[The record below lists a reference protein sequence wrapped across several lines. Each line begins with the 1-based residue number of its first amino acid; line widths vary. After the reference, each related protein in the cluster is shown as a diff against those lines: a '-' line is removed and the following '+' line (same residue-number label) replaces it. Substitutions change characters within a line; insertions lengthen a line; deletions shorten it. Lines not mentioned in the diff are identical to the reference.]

1 MKNTLIKTSKIVN
14 KSISHTIKMIV
25 LFLFVFI
32 SGVFAGNA
40 NSQETKVSISKNNK
54 PIREILGEIERQTD
68 YLFVYSEKEVDVNQR
83 KTVNVSQ
90 QRVADVLSSLFR
102 STNVGYAMEGHN
114 IMLMAKTTQTDAAQQ
129 KRHIT
134 GVVKDIK
141 GETIIGANIMIKGTG
156 TGVSTNI
163 DGEFSIE
170 AAAGEELIV
179 SFIGYLTQTI
189 KIDSQKTLNIKLL
202 EDTKTLEEVVVVG
215 YTVQTKSAVT
225 GSVAVV
231 KADKLKDVN
240 TLEVGS
246 MLQGKVSGV
255 YVSGSSGEPGQ
266 ASKIRIRGK
275 GTLNSSVSPLW
286 VVDGVIVGEDPG
298 LNPNEIDNISVL
310 KDGSAT
316 ALYGSRAA
324 NGVIVVTTK
333 RGEYDANK
341 YSVSVNAGVSLLSTG
356 RLEMMNSQELYDYQ
370 KSWNNQS
377 WFTEELLKH
386 NTDWFKEASKPG
398 LYTNAN
404 ITYTGSSGRMRS
416 FVMAD
421 YYREEGA
428 IKDFTLD
435 RFTFRSNNDVKFTDR
450 FTMSTKISGSL
461 SRTDSQQRSVY
472 NTYLYLPWDFP
483 YNEDGSIRSGQEQ
496 DWRGRD
502 GINDMY
508 DLQWNWSRSKKLTVD
523 GTINFNYQ
531 ITDWLRF
538 ESNNYIRYISNR
550 SESYTDKRSRSGQSD
565 KGSLSN
571 SNSLLTKQFTNQMIR
586 FEKSFGKHK
595 VNALGAYEYTRHFYE
610 STSAEGRGIQP
621 GREILDVTTGIKSIG
636 GYKDAIATQSALFNA
651 NYDYDNRYMGQVS
664 YRMDESSCSGK
675 NNRMGHFFTVSGGW
689 NIQNETFFESLR
701 ESVNQL
707 KVRVSYGSLGNTPGA
722 YYGHYPLYS
731 SMMYNDEVAYF
742 PSQMG
747 NADLSWEKCYT
758 TNIGIDARFFDR
770 FGVTIDLYNK
780 NTSDLLYYAPL
791 PNISGYTGQYKNV
804 GAINNK
810 GLEISLNAD
819 VIRTSKFQW
828 TSDFNIGFNRNRVTE
843 LYGGK
848 PELKGLKRLEEG
860 RDMDEWY
867 LREWAGVDP
876 ANGSPLW
883 YTTDENG
890 KRTTTDSYNKA
901 DRVYCGSAAPKF
913 TGGWMNSFSYKGF
926 TLTANFDFVY
936 GNLLYNQSRELLDS
950 DGAYADYNSMKLK
963 SGWKRWEK
971 EGDIATHPKAINGGN
986 KNSNKSSSRYLEK
999 GNYFSLRNL
1008 SLGYSI
1014 PEKLCGKLGLQRVN
1028 VSCSADNLF
1037 TLTPFSGVSPQLSDS
1052 STDGYAGTIYPL
1064 SRRIVFGLNVSF

>member
-1 MKNTLIKTSKIVN
+1 
-14 KSISHTIKMIV
+14 
-25 LFLFVFI
+25 
-32 SGVFAGNA
+32 
-40 NSQETKVSISKNNK
+40 
-54 PIREILGEIERQTD
+54 
-68 YLFVYSEKEVDVNQR
+68 
-83 KTVNVSQ
+83 
-90 QRVADVLSSLFR
+90 
-102 STNVGYAMEGHN
+102 MEGHN
-114 IMLMAKTTQTDAAQQ
+114 IMLMAKTTQTDAVQQ

-170 AAAGEELIV
+170 AAAGDELIV

-664 YRMDESSCSGK
+664 YRMDESSCFGK

-890 KRTTTDSYNKA
+890 KHTTTDSYNKA

-1014 PEKLCGKLGLQRVN
+1014 PEKLCGKLGLQQVN

>member
-1 MKNTLIKTSKIVN
+1 M
-14 KSISHTIKMIV
+14 KMIV

-163 DGEFSIE
+163 DGGFSIE
-170 AAAGEELIV
+170 AATGDELIV

-202 EDTKTLEEVVVVG
+202 EDTKTLEEVVVVD

-538 ESNNYIRYISNR
+538 ESNNSIRYLSNR

-664 YRMDESSCSGK
+664 YRMDESSCFGK

>member
-1 MKNTLIKTSKIVN
+1 M
-14 KSISHTIKMIV
+14 KMIV

-68 YLFVYSEKEVDVNQR
+68 YLF
-83 KTVNVSQ
+83 
-90 QRVADVLSSLFR
+90 
-102 STNVGYAMEGHN
+102 VGYAMEGHN

-664 YRMDESSCSGK
+664 YRMDESSCFGK

>member
-1 MKNTLIKTSKIVN
+1 M
-14 KSISHTIKMIV
+14 KMIV

-163 DGEFSIE
+163 DGKFSIE

-531 ITDWLRF
+531 ITDWLHF

-595 VNALGAYEYTRHFYE
+595 VNALGAYDYTRHFYE

-664 YRMDESSCSGK
+664 YRMDESSCFGK

-828 TSDFNIGFNRNRVTE
+828 ASDFNIGFNRNRVTE

>member
-1 MKNTLIKTSKIVN
+1 M
-14 KSISHTIKMIV
+14 KMIV

-54 PIREILGEIERQTD
+54 PIREILGEIEHQTD

-170 AAAGEELIV
+170 AAAGDELIV

-664 YRMDESSCSGK
+664 YRMDESSCFGK

-804 GAINNK
+804 VAINNK

-950 DGAYADYNSMKLK
+950 DGAYADYNSMKQK

-1064 SRRIVFGLNVSF
+1064 SKKIVFGLNVSF

>member
-1 MKNTLIKTSKIVN
+1 
-14 KSISHTIKMIV
+14 
-25 LFLFVFI
+25 
-32 SGVFAGNA
+32 
-40 NSQETKVSISKNNK
+40 
-54 PIREILGEIERQTD
+54 
-68 YLFVYSEKEVDVNQR
+68 
-83 KTVNVSQ
+83 
-90 QRVADVLSSLFR
+90 
-102 STNVGYAMEGHN
+102 MEGHN

-170 AAAGEELIV
+170 AAAGDELIV
-179 SFIGYLTQTI
+179 SFIGYLTQAI

-664 YRMDESSCSGK
+664 YRMDESSCFGK

-1014 PEKLCGKLGLQRVN
+1014 PEKLFGKLGLQRVN

>member
-1 MKNTLIKTSKIVN
+1 M
-14 KSISHTIKMIV
+14 KMIV

-68 YLFVYSEKEVDVNQR
+68 YLFVYSEKEVDANQR

>member
-1 MKNTLIKTSKIVN
+1 M
-14 KSISHTIKMIV
+14 KMIV

-170 AAAGEELIV
+170 AAAGDELIV
-179 SFIGYLTQTI
+179 SFIGYLTQAI

-538 ESNNYIRYISNR
+538 ESNNYIRYIRTR

-664 YRMDESSCSGK
+664 YRMDESSCFGK

>member
-1 MKNTLIKTSKIVN
+1 M
-14 KSISHTIKMIV
+14 KMIV

-54 PIREILGEIERQTD
+54 PIREILGEIEHQTD

-102 STNVGYAMEGHN
+102 NTNVGYAMEGHN

-170 AAAGEELIV
+170 AAAGDELIV

-275 GTLNSSVSPLW
+275 GTLNSSISPLW

-664 YRMDESSCSGK
+664 YRMDESSCFGK

>member
-1 MKNTLIKTSKIVN
+1 M
-14 KSISHTIKMIV
+14 KMIV

-664 YRMDESSCSGK
+664 YRMDESSCFGK

-963 SGWKRWEK
+963 SGWKRREK

-1014 PEKLCGKLGLQRVN
+1014 PEKLCGKLGLQQVN

>member
-1 MKNTLIKTSKIVN
+1 M
-14 KSISHTIKMIV
+14 KMIV

-170 AAAGEELIV
+170 AAAGDELIV

-255 YVSGSSGEPGQ
+255 YVSGSSGEPGH

-341 YSVSVNAGVSLLSTG
+341 YSVSINAGVSLLSTG

-664 YRMDESSCSGK
+664 YRMDESSCFGK

-867 LREWAGVDP
+867 LREWAGVYP

-901 DRVYCGSAAPKF
+901 DRVYCGSSAPKF

>member
-1 MKNTLIKTSKIVN
+1 M
-14 KSISHTIKMIV
+14 
-25 LFLFVFI
+25 
-32 SGVFAGNA
+32 
-40 NSQETKVSISKNNK
+40 
-54 PIREILGEIERQTD
+54 
-68 YLFVYSEKEVDVNQR
+68 
-83 KTVNVSQ
+83 
-90 QRVADVLSSLFR
+90 
-102 STNVGYAMEGHN
+102 
-114 IMLMAKTTQTDAAQQ
+114 
-129 KRHIT
+129 
-134 GVVKDIK
+134 KDIK

-170 AAAGEELIV
+170 AATGDELIV

-428 IKDFTLD
+428 IKNFTLD

-664 YRMDESSCSGK
+664 YRMDESSCFGK

-1064 SRRIVFGLNVSF
+1064 SRRIVLGLNVSF

>member
-1 MKNTLIKTSKIVN
+1 M
-14 KSISHTIKMIV
+14 KMIV

-163 DGEFSIE
+163 DGGFSIE
-170 AAAGEELIV
+170 AATGDELIV

-404 ITYTGSSGRMRS
+404 ITYTRSSGRMRS

-538 ESNNYIRYISNR
+538 ESNNSIRYLSNR

-664 YRMDESSCSGK
+664 YRMDESSCFGK

>member
-1 MKNTLIKTSKIVN
+1 
-14 KSISHTIKMIV
+14 
-25 LFLFVFI
+25 
-32 SGVFAGNA
+32 
-40 NSQETKVSISKNNK
+40 
-54 PIREILGEIERQTD
+54 
-68 YLFVYSEKEVDVNQR
+68 
-83 KTVNVSQ
+83 
-90 QRVADVLSSLFR
+90 
-102 STNVGYAMEGHN
+102 
-114 IMLMAKTTQTDAAQQ
+114 
-129 KRHIT
+129 
-134 GVVKDIK
+134 
-141 GETIIGANIMIKGTG
+141 MIKGTG

-170 AAAGEELIV
+170 AAAGDELIV

-664 YRMDESSCSGK
+664 YRMDESSCFGK

>member
-1 MKNTLIKTSKIVN
+1 M
-14 KSISHTIKMIV
+14 KMIV

-141 GETIIGANIMIKGTG
+141 GETIIIIGANIMIKGTG

-170 AAAGEELIV
+170 AAAGDELIV

-255 YVSGSSGEPGQ
+255 YVSGSSGEPGH

-341 YSVSVNAGVSLLSTG
+341 YSVSINAGVSLLSTG

-664 YRMDESSCSGK
+664 YRMDESSCFGK

-883 YTTDENG
+883 YTTDGNG

>member
-1 MKNTLIKTSKIVN
+1 M
-14 KSISHTIKMIV
+14 KMIV

-170 AAAGEELIV
+170 AAAGDELIV

-255 YVSGSSGEPGQ
+255 YVSGSSGEPGH

-341 YSVSVNAGVSLLSTG
+341 YSVSINAGVSLLSTG

-416 FVMAD
+416 FVMTD

-664 YRMDESSCSGK
+664 YRMDESSCFGK

-883 YTTDENG
+883 YTTDGNG

-950 DGAYADYNSMKLK
+950 DGAYAHYNTMKLK

-1064 SRRIVFGLNVSF
+1064 SRRIVLGLNVSF

>member
-1 MKNTLIKTSKIVN
+1 M
-14 KSISHTIKMIV
+14 KMIV

-170 AAAGEELIV
+170 AATGDELIV

-286 VVDGVIVGEDPG
+286 VVDGVIVGEYPG

-621 GREILDVTTGIKSIG
+621 GREILDVTTGIKSID

-664 YRMDESSCSGK
+664 YRMDESSCFGK

-867 LREWAGVDP
+867 LREWAGVDT

-926 TLTANFDFVY
+926 TLTANFDVVY

>member
-1 MKNTLIKTSKIVN
+1 M
-14 KSISHTIKMIV
+14 KMIV

-54 PIREILGEIERQTD
+54 LIREILGEIERQTD

-170 AAAGEELIV
+170 AAAGDELIV

-255 YVSGSSGEPGQ
+255 YVSGSSGEPGH

-341 YSVSVNAGVSLLSTG
+341 YSVSINAGVSLLSTG

-664 YRMDESSCSGK
+664 YRMDESSCFGK

-1014 PEKLCGKLGLQRVN
+1014 PEKLCGKLGLQQVN

>member
-1 MKNTLIKTSKIVN
+1 M
-14 KSISHTIKMIV
+14 KMIV

-90 QRVADVLSSLFR
+90 QRVADVLSSLFH

-163 DGEFSIE
+163 DGGFSIE
-170 AAAGEELIV
+170 AATGDELIV

-538 ESNNYIRYISNR
+538 ESNNYIRYLSNR

-664 YRMDESSCSGK
+664 YRMDESSCFGK

>member
-1 MKNTLIKTSKIVN
+1 M
-14 KSISHTIKMIV
+14 KMIV

-1014 PEKLCGKLGLQRVN
+1014 PEKLCGKLGLQQVN

>member
-1 MKNTLIKTSKIVN
+1 M
-14 KSISHTIKMIV
+14 KMIV

-163 DGEFSIE
+163 DGKFSIE

-404 ITYTGSSGRMRS
+404 ITYTGSSGRIRS

-531 ITDWLRF
+531 ITDWLHF

-664 YRMDESSCSGK
+664 YRMDESSCFGK

>member
-1 MKNTLIKTSKIVN
+1 M
-14 KSISHTIKMIV
+14 KMIV

-170 AAAGEELIV
+170 AAAGDELIV

-255 YVSGSSGEPGQ
+255 YVSGSSGEPGH

-286 VVDGVIVGEDPG
+286 VVDGVIVGEDLG

-341 YSVSVNAGVSLLSTG
+341 YSVSINAGVSLLSTG

-664 YRMDESSCSGK
+664 YRMDESSCFGK

-1014 PEKLCGKLGLQRVN
+1014 PEKLCGKLGLQQVN

>member
-1 MKNTLIKTSKIVN
+1 MKTGKSKDHLQRVFLRFLYLIMG
-14 KSISHTIKMIV
+14 SILSLDSVMAQENLK
-25 LFLFVFI
+25 I
-32 SGVFAGNA
+32 SGQV
-40 NSQETKVSISKNNK
+40 
-54 PIREILGEIERQTD
+54 TD
-68 YLFVYSEKEVDVNQR
+68 N
-83 KTVNVSQ
+83 
-90 QRVADVLSSLFR
+90 
-102 STNVGYAMEGHN
+102 
-114 IMLMAKTTQTDAAQQ
+114 
-129 KRHIT
+129 
-134 GVVKDIK
+134 K
-141 GETIIGANIMIKGTG
+141 GEAIIGASVKVLKTG

-163 DGEFSIE
+163 DGGFSIE
-170 AAAGEELIV
+170 AATGDELIV

-538 ESNNYIRYISNR
+538 ESNNYIRYLSNR

-664 YRMDESSCSGK
+664 YRMDESSCFGK

>member
-1 MKNTLIKTSKIVN
+1 M
-14 KSISHTIKMIV
+14 KMIV

-163 DGEFSIE
+163 DGKFSIE

-531 ITDWLRF
+531 ITDWLHF

-664 YRMDESSCSGK
+664 YRMDESSCFGK

-986 KNSNKSSSRYLEK
+986 KNFNKSSSRYLEK

>member
-1 MKNTLIKTSKIVN
+1 M
-14 KSISHTIKMIV
+14 KMIV

-156 TGVSTNI
+156 TGVSINI

-170 AAAGEELIV
+170 AAAGDELIV

-255 YVSGSSGEPGQ
+255 YVSGSSGEPGH

-341 YSVSVNAGVSLLSTG
+341 YSVSINAGVSLLSTG

-416 FVMAD
+416 FVMTD

-664 YRMDESSCSGK
+664 YRMDESSCFGK

-883 YTTDENG
+883 YTTDGNG

-1064 SRRIVFGLNVSF
+1064 SRRIVLGLNVSF

>member
-1 MKNTLIKTSKIVN
+1 M
-14 KSISHTIKMIV
+14 KMIV

-114 IMLMAKTTQTDAAQQ
+114 IMLIAKTTQTDAAQQ

-416 FVMAD
+416 LVMAD
-421 YYREEGA
+421 YYHEEGA

-664 YRMDESSCSGK
+664 YRMDESSCFGK

>member
-1 MKNTLIKTSKIVN
+1 M
-14 KSISHTIKMIV
+14 KMIV

-163 DGEFSIE
+163 DGGFSIE
-170 AAAGEELIV
+170 AATGDELIV

-538 ESNNYIRYISNR
+538 ESNNYIRYLSNR

-664 YRMDESSCSGK
+664 YRMDESSCFGK

-986 KNSNKSSSRYLEK
+986 KNSKIGRAH
-999 GNYFSLRNL
+999 
-1008 SLGYSI
+1008 
-1014 PEKLCGKLGLQRVN
+1014 V
-1028 VSCSADNLF
+1028 
-1037 TLTPFSGVSPQLSDS
+1037 
-1052 STDGYAGTIYPL
+1052 
-1064 SRRIVFGLNVSF
+1064 

>member
-1 MKNTLIKTSKIVN
+1 
-14 KSISHTIKMIV
+14 
-25 LFLFVFI
+25 
-32 SGVFAGNA
+32 
-40 NSQETKVSISKNNK
+40 
-54 PIREILGEIERQTD
+54 
-68 YLFVYSEKEVDVNQR
+68 
-83 KTVNVSQ
+83 
-90 QRVADVLSSLFR
+90 
-102 STNVGYAMEGHN
+102 MEGHN

-170 AAAGEELIV
+170 AAAGDELIV

-664 YRMDESSCSGK
+664 YRMDESSCFGK

-1014 PEKLCGKLGLQRVN
+1014 PEKLCGKLGLQQVN

>member
-1 MKNTLIKTSKIVN
+1 M
-14 KSISHTIKMIV
+14 KMIV

-170 AAAGEELIV
+170 AATGEELIV

-664 YRMDESSCSGK
+664 YRMDESSCFGK

-963 SGWKRWEK
+963 SGCGNAGKKK
-971 EGDIATHPKAINGGN
+971 ENT
-986 KNSNKSSSRYLEK
+986 R
-999 GNYFSLRNL
+999 
-1008 SLGYSI
+1008 
-1014 PEKLCGKLGLQRVN
+1014 
-1028 VSCSADNLF
+1028 
-1037 TLTPFSGVSPQLSDS
+1037 
-1052 STDGYAGTIYPL
+1052 
-1064 SRRIVFGLNVSF
+1064 

>member
-1 MKNTLIKTSKIVN
+1 M
-14 KSISHTIKMIV
+14 KMIV

-170 AAAGEELIV
+170 AAAGDELIV

-255 YVSGSSGEPGQ
+255 YVSGSSGEPGH

-341 YSVSVNAGVSLLSTG
+341 YSVSINAGVSLLSTG

-508 DLQWNWSRSKKLTVD
+508 DLQLNKTDAKRLTVD
-523 GTINFNYQ
+523 RTINFNYQ

-664 YRMDESSCSGK
+664 YRMDESSCFGK
-675 NNRMGHFFTVSGGW
+675 NNRMGHFFTASGGW

-1064 SRRIVFGLNVSF
+1064 SRRIVLGLNVSF

>member
-1 MKNTLIKTSKIVN
+1 M
-14 KSISHTIKMIV
+14 KMIV

-114 IMLMAKTTQTDAAQQ
+114 IMLMAKTTQTDAVQQ

-170 AAAGEELIV
+170 AAAGDELIV

-255 YVSGSSGEPGQ
+255 YVSGSSGEPGH

-664 YRMDESSCSGK
+664 YRMDESSCFGK
-675 NNRMGHFFTVSGGW
+675 NNRIGHFFTVSGGW

-1014 PEKLCGKLGLQRVN
+1014 PEKLCGKLGLQQVN

>member
-1 MKNTLIKTSKIVN
+1 M
-14 KSISHTIKMIV
+14 KMIV

-163 DGEFSIE
+163 DGGFSIE
-170 AAAGEELIV
+170 AATGDELIV

-356 RLEMMNSQELYDYQ
+356 CLEMMNSQELYDYQ

-538 ESNNYIRYISNR
+538 ESNNSIRYLSNR

-664 YRMDESSCSGK
+664 YRMDESSCFGK

>member
-1 MKNTLIKTSKIVN
+1 M
-14 KSISHTIKMIV
+14 KMIV

-102 STNVGYAMEGHN
+102 STNVDYAMEGHN

-163 DGEFSIE
+163 DGGFSIE
-170 AAAGEELIV
+170 AATGDELIV

-538 ESNNYIRYISNR
+538 ESNNSIRYLSNR

-664 YRMDESSCSGK
+664 YRMDESSCFGK

>member
-1 MKNTLIKTSKIVN
+1 M
-14 KSISHTIKMIV
+14 KMIV

-170 AAAGEELIV
+170 AAAGDELIV

-255 YVSGSSGEPGQ
+255 YVSGSSGEPGH

-341 YSVSVNAGVSLLSTG
+341 YSVSINAGVSLLSTG

-508 DLQWNWSRSKKLTVD
+508 DLQWNRSRSKKLTVD

-664 YRMDESSCSGK
+664 YRMDESSCFGK

-1064 SRRIVFGLNVSF
+1064 SRRIVLGLNVSF

>member
-1 MKNTLIKTSKIVN
+1 
-14 KSISHTIKMIV
+14 
-25 LFLFVFI
+25 
-32 SGVFAGNA
+32 
-40 NSQETKVSISKNNK
+40 
-54 PIREILGEIERQTD
+54 
-68 YLFVYSEKEVDVNQR
+68 
-83 KTVNVSQ
+83 
-90 QRVADVLSSLFR
+90 
-102 STNVGYAMEGHN
+102 MEGHN

-163 DGEFSIE
+163 DGGFSIE
-170 AAAGEELIV
+170 AATGDELIV

-538 ESNNYIRYISNR
+538 ESNNYIRYLSNR

-664 YRMDESSCSGK
+664 YRMDESSCFGK

>member
-1 MKNTLIKTSKIVN
+1 M
-14 KSISHTIKMIV
+14 KMIV

-170 AAAGEELIV
+170 AATGEELIV

-664 YRMDESSCSGK
+664 YRMDESSCFGK

-913 TGGWMNSFSYKGF
+913 TGG
-926 TLTANFDFVY
+926 
-936 GNLLYNQSRELLDS
+936 
-950 DGAYADYNSMKLK
+950 
-963 SGWKRWEK
+963 
-971 EGDIATHPKAINGGN
+971 
-986 KNSNKSSSRYLEK
+986 
-999 GNYFSLRNL
+999 
-1008 SLGYSI
+1008 
-1014 PEKLCGKLGLQRVN
+1014 
-1028 VSCSADNLF
+1028 
-1037 TLTPFSGVSPQLSDS
+1037 
-1052 STDGYAGTIYPL
+1052 
-1064 SRRIVFGLNVSF
+1064 

>member
-1 MKNTLIKTSKIVN
+1 M
-14 KSISHTIKMIV
+14 KMIV

-40 NSQETKVSISKNNK
+40 NSQETKVSISKNNR

-170 AAAGEELIV
+170 AATGDELIV

-386 NTDWFKEASKPG
+386 NTD
-398 LYTNAN
+398 
-404 ITYTGSSGRMRS
+404 
-416 FVMAD
+416 
-421 YYREEGA
+421 
-428 IKDFTLD
+428 
-435 RFTFRSNNDVKFTDR
+435 
-450 FTMSTKISGSL
+450 
-461 SRTDSQQRSVY
+461 
-472 NTYLYLPWDFP
+472 
-483 YNEDGSIRSGQEQ
+483 
-496 DWRGRD
+496 
-502 GINDMY
+502 
-508 DLQWNWSRSKKLTVD
+508 
-523 GTINFNYQ
+523 
-531 ITDWLRF
+531 
-538 ESNNYIRYISNR
+538 
-550 SESYTDKRSRSGQSD
+550 
-565 KGSLSN
+565 
-571 SNSLLTKQFTNQMIR
+571 
-586 FEKSFGKHK
+586 
-595 VNALGAYEYTRHFYE
+595 
-610 STSAEGRGIQP
+610 
-621 GREILDVTTGIKSIG
+621 
-636 GYKDAIATQSALFNA
+636 
-651 NYDYDNRYMGQVS
+651 
-664 YRMDESSCSGK
+664 
-675 NNRMGHFFTVSGGW
+675 
-689 NIQNETFFESLR
+689 
-701 ESVNQL
+701 
-707 KVRVSYGSLGNTPGA
+707 
-722 YYGHYPLYS
+722 
-731 SMMYNDEVAYF
+731 
-742 PSQMG
+742 
-747 NADLSWEKCYT
+747 
-758 TNIGIDARFFDR
+758 
-770 FGVTIDLYNK
+770 
-780 NTSDLLYYAPL
+780 
-791 PNISGYTGQYKNV
+791 
-804 GAINNK
+804 
-810 GLEISLNAD
+810 
-819 VIRTSKFQW
+819 
-828 TSDFNIGFNRNRVTE
+828 
-843 LYGGK
+843 
-848 PELKGLKRLEEG
+848 
-860 RDMDEWY
+860 
-867 LREWAGVDP
+867 
-876 ANGSPLW
+876 
-883 YTTDENG
+883 
-890 KRTTTDSYNKA
+890 
-901 DRVYCGSAAPKF
+901 
-913 TGGWMNSFSYKGF
+913 
-926 TLTANFDFVY
+926 
-936 GNLLYNQSRELLDS
+936 
-950 DGAYADYNSMKLK
+950 
-963 SGWKRWEK
+963 
-971 EGDIATHPKAINGGN
+971 
-986 KNSNKSSSRYLEK
+986 
-999 GNYFSLRNL
+999 
-1008 SLGYSI
+1008 
-1014 PEKLCGKLGLQRVN
+1014 
-1028 VSCSADNLF
+1028 
-1037 TLTPFSGVSPQLSDS
+1037 
-1052 STDGYAGTIYPL
+1052 
-1064 SRRIVFGLNVSF
+1064 

>member
-1 MKNTLIKTSKIVN
+1 M
-14 KSISHTIKMIV
+14 KMIV

-377 WFTEELLKH
+377 WFTEEHLKH
-386 NTDWFKEASKPG
+386 STEWFKEASKPG

-664 YRMDESSCSGK
+664 YRMDESSCFGK